1 MVGGLFTFRSEVL
14 KRLLRSSDPKGEP
27 CRLSAS
33 ASSSLAGPYDL
44 MSFSQGGQI
53 PQRNY
58 RGALKLEQR

>member
-1 MVGGLFTFRSEVL
+1 M
-14 KRLLRSSDPKGEP
+14 GEP